1 VFSELASDVLALHRW
16 NLQNP
21 NLWRPNPLVMKQHSE
36 PILLIH
42 AAKSSES
49 ELITFFNLENKS
61 WVGVNRFAEAA
72 EEKQQ
77 RHFGLVVCD
86 WELFRASQHDCAES
100 ECCKRLLLESAPVI
114 FVSSNQT
121 VAVNFKSL
129 LGRSFYCVK
138 ATESPVLFDVIAELA
153 AMVSVEVVTS
163 NVGPKEVVPFQQ
175 RPFLPAPNFS
185 LGESINPSMLNSS
198 IHAFY

>member
-1 VFSELASDVLALHRW
+1 
-16 NLQNP
+16 
-21 NLWRPNPLVMKQHSE
+21 MKQHSD

-49 ELITFFNLENKS
+49 KLINFFNSENRS

-77 RHFGLVVCD
+77 RRFGLVVCD
-86 WELFRASQHDCAES
+86 WELFRASQHDSAES

-114 FVSSNQT
+114 FVSNNQS
-121 VAVNFKSL
+121 VAVNFKPL
-129 LGRSFYCVK
+129 LGRSYYCVK
-138 ATESPVLFDVIAELA
+138 ATESPILFDVIAELA
-153 AMVSVEVVTS
+153 AKVSVDVVTP
-163 NVGPKEVVPFQQ
+163 NVRPKEIVPSQQ
-175 RPFLPAPNFS
+175 RTFLPAPNFS
-185 LGESINPSMLNSS
+185 LGESINASMLNSS